1 MSESEMKK
9 VKDGIVKQIELMN
22 EGDLKKVLDFLSE
35 LAKQKERGQG
45 VN

>member
-9 VKDGIVKQIELMN
+9 VKDGIVEQIELMD
-22 EGDLKKVLDFLSE
+22 EGDLKKVLDFLSD
-35 LAKQKERGQG
+35 LAKQKEHDQG